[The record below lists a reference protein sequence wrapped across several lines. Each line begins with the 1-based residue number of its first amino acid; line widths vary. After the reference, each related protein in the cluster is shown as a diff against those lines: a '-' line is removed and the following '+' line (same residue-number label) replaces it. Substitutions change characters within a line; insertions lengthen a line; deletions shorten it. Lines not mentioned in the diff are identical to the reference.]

1 MISIFRIS
9 YFLKNGSI
17 TRNGSSR
24 LIKIENK
31 YILPPN
37 AIVIE
42 RIVSGNGDY
51 LSSKGISVTV
61 SNGTKTRLVLIFFK

>member
-1 MISIFRIS
+1 MD
-9 YFLKNGSI
+9 YVKNGSI